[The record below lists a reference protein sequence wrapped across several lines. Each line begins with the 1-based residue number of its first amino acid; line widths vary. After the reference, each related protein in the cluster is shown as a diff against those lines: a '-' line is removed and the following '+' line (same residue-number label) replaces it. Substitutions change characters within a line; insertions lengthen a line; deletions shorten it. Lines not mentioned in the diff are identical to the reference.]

1 MVDEVEQNEKDKAM
15 IDSMRLAQKN
25 MTAALDRIE
34 KLECALKLAA
44 SSIQRLKGFLPDHA
58 YTYGGK
64 DEIRD
69 LADRYAADALKLL

>member
-1 MVDEVEQNEKDKAM
+1 
-15 IDSMRLAQKN
+15 
-25 MTAALDRIE
+25 
-34 KLECALKLAA
+34 
-44 SSIQRLKGFLPDHA
+44 LPEHA